1 MSALTYLR
9 YKTTKKHKN
18 GEDSFYIVF
27 HNFKYNW
34 KRINADKSESWW
46 CREVDE
52 KFPDKKCSATLNTI
66 PVEKG
71 MQVQKINNRKVFKED
86 SANIVELISSLHNH
100 KPNMDEVQQAV
111 VDSLAT
117 MQLRASTENLTP
129 GDIYRQEQA
138 KLTVKLG
145 STELAA
151 SLPELTQI
159 STTLYNRKHEKN
171 IIFSVFIFISMRI
184 YVHI

>member
-1 MSALTYLR
+1 
-9 YKTTKKHKN
+9 
-18 GEDSFYIVF
+18 
-27 HNFKYNW
+27 
-34 KRINADKSESWW
+34 
-46 CREVDE
+46 
-52 KFPDKKCSATLNTI
+52 
-66 PVEKG
+66 
-71 MQVQKINNRKVFKED
+71 MQVQKINNRKVFEED
-86 SANIVELISSLHNH
+86 SDNLVELISSLHNH

-129 GDIYRQEQA
+129 GDIYHQEQA